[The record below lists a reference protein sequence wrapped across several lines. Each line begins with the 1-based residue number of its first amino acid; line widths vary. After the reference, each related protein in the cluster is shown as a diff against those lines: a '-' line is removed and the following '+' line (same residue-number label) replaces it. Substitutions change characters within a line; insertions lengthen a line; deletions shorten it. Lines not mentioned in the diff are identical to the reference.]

1 MIILKLPQL
10 FFLRANTFYITTF
23 LHFKLFKMKAI
34 LLRKHPFK
42 NEFKKLSLVAII
54 FLCSAF
60 SLQVSN
66 AQTGEALNFDGV
78 NDYVDLPFVVQNS
91 YTKEAWINLSVV
103 ANDGIFHNITSGS
116 QTALYVL
123 NGRLTAGHNPTYNT
137 VQSGVPL
144 VANTWYHVAVT
155 YDKLT
160 GTMILYKNGAMVQ
173 SGTAPAYT
181 ETEGFIGA
189 LYTGSASNFFAG
201 NIDEVR
207 FWSVVRTPVQ
217 IAADANCS
225 LIGNEPNLMA
235 YYNLNQGIAGGSN
248 PGVTTATD
256 NSGNSLNGVLFN
268 FALTGAGSNWVAPG
282 APLTGPC
289 AALPIELNNF
299 SVEKSGNKVRLIWK
313 TASEHNNAG
322 FEIERS
328 VNGTTDWLKIA
339 SVKGAGNSSK
349 EITYSYNDLS
359 PVKGS
364 NFYRL
369 KQTDFDGSMK
379 YSYIRSVKFD
389 GNIKPIIIYPTV
401 TRSKITVSLSDVSL
415 LNTHIF
421 IVNNQGKII
430 RKEILVQL
438 KQDIDVNSLQKGM
451 YFLKAENGDVNK
463 FIKQ

>member
-1 MIILKLPQL
+1 
-10 FFLRANTFYITTF
+10 
-23 LHFKLFKMKAI
+23 MKAI
-34 LLRKHPFK
+34 LLRKNSFK
-42 NEFKKLSLVAII
+42 NELKKLSAVAVI
-54 FLCSAF
+54 FLCSTF
-60 SLQVSN
+60 FLQVSN
-66 AQTGEALNFDGV
+66 AQIGQALNFDGV

-91 YTKEAWINLSVV
+91 YTKEALINLSVV
-103 ANDGIFHNITSGS
+103 ANDGIYHNITSGS

-123 NGRLTAGHNPTYNT
+123 NGHLTAGNISPYNT
-137 VQSGVPL
+137 VQDGAML

-155 YDKLT
+155 FDNTT
-160 GTMILYKNGAMVQ
+160 GAMVLYRNGAMVQ
-173 SGTAPAYT
+173 SGTAPTYT
-181 ETEGFIGA
+181 ESEGYIGA

-207 FWSVVRTPVQ
+207 FWSVARTPVE

-225 LIGNEPNLMA
+225 LLGNEPNLIA

-248 PGVTTATD
+248 PTITTATD
-256 NSGNSLNGVLFN
+256 NSGNSLDGVLFN

-289 AALPIELNNF
+289 AALPIELNKF

-313 TASEHNNAG
+313 TASEHNNSG

-328 VNGTTDWLKIA
+328 TNGNTGWEKIA

-369 KQTDFDGSMK
+369 KQTDFDGSVK

-389 GNIKPIIIYPTV
+389 GNLKPIIIYPTV
-401 TRSKITVSLSDVSL
+401 TRNKITVILSSNSL

-421 IVNNQGKII
+421 IIDNQGRII
-430 RKEILVQL
+430 RKEILIQL
-438 KQDIDVNSLQKGM
+438 KQDIDVNSLQNGM
-451 YFLKAENGDVNK
+451 YLLKTENGDVNK